1 MSAIGVQSQLFEI
14 INESGVVMRQI
25 IKTALIVVFGNFVY
39 ALAVAF
45 FIEPSGLITGG
56 GTGLALFFHHTFGF
70 RTSYVVFIINTIL
83 FLIGW
88 RLMGHRFAANTLLST
103 FCLPVEIHIAEM
115 IAANYSPI
123 DDIVLCTVFGGLM
136 IGASLGIVIRTGAS
150 TGGMD
155 IPPILLNKY
164 FGLPISG
171 VMWACD
177 LCILGVQALF
187 TDKTKVLYGIMLV
200 IIYTLTLDKT
210 LILGKSK
217 RQIKIVSKKHDEIR
231 RAILQDIDRG
241 VTVMYGRTGYLAK
254 DTEIT
259 LSIVSTRELARTERI
274 VHDID
279 PEAFIIISRVSEVK
293 GRGFTEQKKYL

>member
-1 MSAIGVQSQLFEI
+1 MREI
-14 INESGVVMRQI
+14 VR
-25 IKTALIVVFGNFVY
+25 TALIVVLGNFVY

-70 RTSYVVFIINTIL
+70 CTSHAIFVINTIL
-83 FLIGW
+83 FLLGW
-88 RLMGHRFAANTLLST
+88 RVMGHRFAANTLLST
-103 FCLPVEIHIAEM
+103 FCLPIEVHIAEM
-115 IAANYSPI
+115 IAANYSSI
-123 DDIVLCTVFGGLM
+123 EDIVLCTIFGGLL
-136 IGASLGIVIRTGAS
+136 IGGSLGVVIRTGAS

-155 IPPILLNKY
+155 IPPIVLNKY

-187 TDKTKVLYGIMLV
+187 TDKIKVLYGIILV
-200 IIYTLTLDKT
+200 IVYTMTLDRT
-210 LILGKSK
+210 LILGKAK
-217 RQIKIVSKKHDEIR
+217 TQIKIVSKKHDEIR

-241 VTVMYGRTGYLAK
+241 VTVMYGRTGYLGK

-259 LSIVSTRELARTERI
+259 LTIVSTRELAHTEKL

-279 PEAFIIISRVSEVK
+279 PEAFIIVSRVSEVK

>member
-1 MSAIGVQSQLFEI
+1 MREI
-14 INESGVVMRQI
+14 VR
-25 IKTALIVVFGNFVY
+25 TALIVILGNFIY

-56 GTGLALFFHHTFGF
+56 GTGLALFFHHTFGI
-70 RTSYVVFIINTIL
+70 RTSYAVFVINTFL

-88 RLMGHRFAANTLLST
+88 RVMGNRFAANTLLST

-123 DDIVLCTVFGGLM
+123 EDIVLCTFFGGLL
-136 IGASLGIVIRTGAS
+136 IGASLGVVIRTGAS

-155 IPPILLNKY
+155 IPPIVFNKY

-171 VMWACD
+171 MMWAFD
-177 LCILGVQALF
+177 LCILGVQAIF
-187 TDKTKVLYGIMLV
+187 TEKTRVLYGIMLV
-200 IIYTLTLDKT
+200 IVYTLTLDRT
-210 LILGKSK
+210 LILGKAK
-217 RQIKIVSKKHDEIR
+217 TQIKVVSKKHDEIR

-259 LSIVSTRELARTERI
+259 LSIVSARELARTEKL

-279 PEAFIIISRVSEVK
+279 PEAFIIVSRVSEVK